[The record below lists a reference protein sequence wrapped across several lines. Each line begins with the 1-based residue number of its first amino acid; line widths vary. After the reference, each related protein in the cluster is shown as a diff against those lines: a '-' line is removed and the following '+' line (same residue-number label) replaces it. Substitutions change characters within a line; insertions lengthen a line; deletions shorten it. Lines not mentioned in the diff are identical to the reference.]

1 MACYPFGTLLY
12 NFKPF
17 WTLCFF
23 SFSVAEKLFGSLN
36 RSLLSKEV
44 HINSDGKG
52 IVLAQLY
59 ECIYIGMC
67 RNTRSFLKRVELND
81 PGRNVSSSLLT
92 FCQALPQASGGD
104 KSRTGWEM
112 SAGGAGQADPISV
125 CEAIDQTG
133 GFKIFSFFQL
143 SNSSFKNYYSH
154 MLSVKWVGIPPIQQL
169 FV

>member
-1 MACYPFGTLLY
+1 MACYPFWTLPY

-23 SFSVAEKLFGSLN
+23 LFGCRKTLRLLEQIVAEQGCTYQFRWQRNSFGIAI
-36 RSLLSKEV
+36 RM
-44 HINSDGKG
+44 
-52 IVLAQLY
+52 
-59 ECIYIGMC
+59 YIGMC

-92 FCQALPQASGGD
+92 FCQALPEASGGD

-112 SAGGAGQADPISV
+112 SAGGTGQADPISV